1 MIHLKVFF
9 ILSLLS
15 FYMLVNCDLF
25 VDKVDNVC
33 LDKKFKEVKKNKSET
48 KCLKEIKKFYTDRIG
63 KYIDTDNCDLSYN
76 CIKKC
81 VEMTLNEECIY
92 ISDKKTQKE
101 IDSEKESCEIAKK
114 NSCRCSE
121 QILGLICIK
130 NYCSPSTQRCKDLG
144 IN

>member
-48 KCLKEIKKFYTDRIG
+48 KCLKEIKKYYTDRIG
-63 KYIDTDNCDLSYN
+63 KYLNYENCELSN
-76 CIKKC
+76 RICIPKC
-81 VEMTLNEECIY
+81 VEMTLNEDCIY
-92 ISDKKTQKE
+92 ISDKKTQEE
-101 IDSEKESCEIAKK
+101 IDREKESCSIAKK
-114 NSCRCSE
+114 NSCRHCTDY
-121 QILGLICIK
+121 ILGICIK
-130 NYCSPSTQRCKDLG
+130 HSCLQSTPRCKELG
-144 IN
+144 Y